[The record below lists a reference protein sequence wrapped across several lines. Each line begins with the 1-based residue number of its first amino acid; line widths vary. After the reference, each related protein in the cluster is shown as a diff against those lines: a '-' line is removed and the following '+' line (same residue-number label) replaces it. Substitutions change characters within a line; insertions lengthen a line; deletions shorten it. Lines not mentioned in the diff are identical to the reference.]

1 MENPY
6 ALGYPEAAAGLQI
19 KRLPEATGLV
29 PVASLMCGFL
39 NHRGECGLCPV
50 S

>member
-1 MENPY
+1 MENPD
-6 ALGYPEAAAGLQI
+6 ALGYPEAAAGS
-19 KRLPEATGLV
+19 KVSVFPEATGLV